1 MKKLF
6 LLAFIV
12 AAIYFLFL
20 SSPFKKDI
28 TFNGEVYRYLKEQ
41 NLGSIHNH
49 IYTQNAQ
56 SVASSKTFI
65 QIFELE
71 KEIEQDLWQFQL
83 AAILGK
89 YKLNPIADRDYEY
102 AGNASPKVNL
112 FFNTFAAPIKVNGQ
126 HHLTLY
132 IENTGNQKKTASIA
146 TRDHFLNELKQLEVI
161 FN

>member
-12 AAIYFLFL
+12 AAVYFLFFN
-20 SSPFKKDI
+20 SPFKKDI
-28 TFNGEVYRYLKEQ
+28 AFNGDVYTYLKEK

-49 IYTQNAQ
+49 IYTPNAQ

-71 KEIEQDLWQFQL
+71 KEIEQSLWQFQL
-83 AAILGK
+83 AAIFNQ
-89 YKLNPIADRDYEY
+89 YKLKPIAGRDYEY
-102 AGNASPKVNL
+102 IGNASPQANL
-112 FFNTFAAPIKVNGQ
+112 FFNTFAAPIKVKGQ
-126 HHLTLY
+126 DHLALY
-132 IENTGNQKKTASIA
+132 VENTGNQEKIASAA
-146 TRDHFLNELKQLEVI
+146 TRDQLLNELKQLEFI